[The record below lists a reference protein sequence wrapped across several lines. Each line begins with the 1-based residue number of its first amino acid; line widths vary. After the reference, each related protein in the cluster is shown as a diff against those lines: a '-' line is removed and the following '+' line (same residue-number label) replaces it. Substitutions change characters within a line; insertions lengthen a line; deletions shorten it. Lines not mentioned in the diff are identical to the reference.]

1 MAKWLLILKQ
11 FQQEIVSCYL
21 QYVHCTNFE
30 ELISKKK
37 RKKGTQREDD
47 ESRFIININEMRC
60 EKDMSSNDKS

>member
-1 MAKWLLILKQ
+1 MYIVQILKNW
-11 FQQEIVSCYL
+11 FQ
-21 QYVHCTNFE
+21 
-30 ELISKKK
+30 KK